1 VFDPKSQGF
10 GLKFPGSWLDAEIA
24 GLNSTP
30 QQKIRN
36 FPVSLSTVSKVTQKT
51 LLGSFPTDVYF
62 LLLKGTVG

>member
-36 FPVSLSTVSKVTQKT
+36 FPVSLSTVSKVTQKPYEVHFRQMYT
-51 LLGSFPTDVYF
+51 FYY
-62 LLLKGTVG
+62 